1 MPKFLSKKKN
11 TVLAVIIVVVVAV
24 LALAVFG
31 VYKLY
36 KFRHP
41 AGASEY
47 SAVYLRTGEV
57 YFGKLDW
64 FPWPRIKN
72 PWVLQKT
79 QDGGVSVVPFASVFW
94 SPVDMVYL
102 NPKEV
107 AFWTYLKDDSN
118 IVKALRN
125 PASVQAASSA
135 NQNPIVPDGKS
146 KQPAPASSGEKSG
159 D

>member
-1 MPKFLSKKKN
+1 MFKKFFSKNKI
-11 TVLAVIIVVVVAV
+11 TFLAVVAVVVVAL
-24 LALAVFG
+24 LALGFVV
-31 VYKLY
+31 VYKVY
-36 KFRHP
+36 KVRHP

-64 FPWPRIKN
+64 FPWPRIQN

-94 SPVDMVYL
+94 SPVDVIYL

-107 AFWTYLKDDSN
+107 TFWTYLKDGSD

-125 PASVQAASSA
+125 PEAVKNATAPIGQPQQSS
-135 NQNPIVPDGKS
+135 PV
-146 KQPAPASSGEKSG
+146 SSGEKSG